1 RDIRATTKRLE
12 KLALLER
19 YSPSLDDASLAI
31 AARFFS
37 GTIFPRHDMRTV
49 MIGGRSVW
57 DALAS
62 IADTDAGALV
72 DRYQRH
78 GDTGDLA
85 AELLEGR
92 AESGISL
99 VSIESR
105 LAEIAATSGSL
116 ARRALVREL

>member
-1 RDIRATTKRLE
+1 MSPFVDWCIVARDIRATTKRLE

-19 YSPSLDDASLAI
+19 YLPSLDDASLAI

-62 IADTDAGALV
+62 IVGADSSTLV
-72 DRYQRH
+72 EKYQRH

-92 AESGISL
+92 ADSGISL
-99 VSIESR
+99 AAIE
-105 LAEIAATSGSL
+105 G
-116 ARRALVREL
+116 